1 MRTVLA
7 AALALA
13 LALAAAAP
21 HVHLGL
27 QGGEECAA
35 CQVRSGSDVAR
46 SQMPDVAPRAVPAVA
61 VVLAPGLHP
70 VTGAPLGAVPG
81 QSPPSSA

>member
-7 AALALA
+7 VLLAVT
-13 LALAAAAP
+13 LALAAMVP
-21 HVHLGL
+21 HVHLGPDAAD
-27 QGGEECAA
+27 GCAV
-35 CQVRSGSDVAR
+35 CVVRGSADVAR
-46 SQMPDVAPRAVPAVA
+46 SQAPDVAPRAAPAVA

-81 QSPPSSA
+81 QSPPAA